1 MVEQWPSKPN
11 MWVQVPPPPL
21 WLFYIKEIQGR
32 CSSMVERPI
41 VTRKAA
47 GSSPVSDL
55 IIYFWEGDV
64 IGSILIS
71 KISREGSSPSLPAV
85 LSFS

>member
-1 MVEQWPSKPN
+1 
-11 MWVQVPPPPL
+11 
-21 WLFYIKEIQGR
+21 
-32 CSSMVERPI
+32 MVERPI

-71 KISREGSSPSLPAV
+71 KISREGSSPSLPVV